1 MNNLALVFH
10 IKSNNSESTICQIE
24 PWMVQLKD
32 NTLTYPDSKIS
43 DLNFDNYKAQ
53 FTSLQIKLIQL
64 CKELSVK
71 EIEKYFNKNTK
82 KPLSLNKLLIDN
94 RISLLIHQKT
104 TRIISDFIKIEAPK
118 IQSTFNILFFLIL
131 VKMKTINP
139 SKKTPTPNKLNNS
152 KSILG

>member
-43 DLNFDNYKAQ
+43 DLNFNNYKAQ

-82 KPLSLNKLLIDN
+82 KPLSLNKLLTDN

-104 TRIISDFIKIEAPK
+104 TRIISEFIKIC
-118 IQSTFNILFFLIL
+118 IS
-131 VKMKTINP
+131 
-139 SKKTPTPNKLNNS
+139 
-152 KSILG
+152 G

>member
-1 MNNLALVFH
+1 
-10 IKSNNSESTICQIE
+10 
-24 PWMVQLKD
+24 MVQLKD

-104 TRIISDFIKIEAPK
+104 TRIISEFIKICISESQYLCHHISRDDQTQKYRLELNANPLQADLHFSQTESG
-118 IQSTFNILFFLIL
+118 IEYRLQLNAANSE
-131 VKMKTINP
+131 VKLYGKTLT
-139 SKKTPTPNKLNNS
+139 SY
-152 KSILG
+152 